1 MLEGSQTAWLSLRM
15 VQTDSSIVF
24 VNQETKPSNAIC
36 FGNGCSETTGKPS
49 RY

>member
-24 VNQETKPSNAIC
+24 VNQERVLIIDVVFDRVA
-36 FGNGCSETTGKPS
+36 
-49 RY
+49 